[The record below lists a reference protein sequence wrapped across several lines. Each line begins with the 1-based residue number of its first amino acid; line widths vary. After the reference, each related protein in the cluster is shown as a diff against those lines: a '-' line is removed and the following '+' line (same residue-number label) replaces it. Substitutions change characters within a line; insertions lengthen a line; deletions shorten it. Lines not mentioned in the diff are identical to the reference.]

1 MFDRG
6 LTSHFDELDIF
17 VSRKV
22 NDPAS
27 IQSLINKT
35 GRAIVPKRLFERPHP
50 HFLRWHRDNCFKH

>member
-1 MFDRG
+1 M
-6 LTSHFDELDIF
+6 DIF

-22 NDPAS
+22 NDPDS

-35 GRAIVPKRLFERPHP
+35 GRAIVPQRLFERPHP

>member
-22 NDPAS
+22 NDPDS

-35 GRAIVPKRLFERPHP
+35 GRAIVP
-50 HFLRWHRDNCFKH
+50 